1 MEIVNTPKADEQSV
15 QHLPDKATIGA
26 TVPTTEELFEAAEG
40 VSISPTRAAIRRF
53 MRDRRAVICSGILA
67 FIIIFSFI
75 FPLIYQHL
83 GPTYLGGVTGKETIM
98 PQDYHNPTWGEL
110 EQSDVAGTFLPLG
123 PDSLKYP
130 LGTDTT
136 GHDIF
141 AGLMAGVNVSIE
153 VAILVEIVDIG
164 LGVLLGTLA
173 AWYGGWLGAVLDRFT
188 DIMFAFPGLLLILL
202 IAATLGPQFDMVF
215 HTSLL
220 GRILL
225 LTFAIGLLAWP
236 LMMRYVRGQSL
247 LLKEQ
252 QYVEAART
260 VGTPNIRIIWR
271 HLVPNL
277 LNVVVVAATL
287 DILTTIIGEAGISFL
302 GAGIRPPN
310 TSLGLMISNAA
321 NKLETNWTEMLWPC
335 VVLVVLV
342 LSFSFIGDGVRDAFD
357 PRTKD

>member
-1 MEIVNTPKADEQSV
+1 MDTLKAPTPDEETIR
-15 QHLPDKATIGA
+15 LPEKPLVGA
-26 TVPTTEELFEAAEG
+26 TVPTTEELFEAVEG
-40 VSISPTRAAIRRF
+40 VSVSTTRAAIRRF
-53 MRDRRAVICSGILA
+53 MRDRRAVVCLVVLLFVIV
-67 FIIIFSFI
+67 FSFV
-75 FPLIYQHL
+75 FPLIYQHI
-83 GPTYLGGVTGKETIM
+83 GPTFKGGVTGTEIVT
-98 PQDYHNPTWGEL
+98 PEQYHNPTWGEL
-110 EQSDVAGTFLPLG
+110 DKSDVAGTLLPLG
-123 PDSLKYP
+123 PNSLSYP
-130 LGTDTT
+130 LGADTD

-141 AGLMAGVNVSIE
+141 ASLMAGVNVSIE

-164 LGVLLGTLA
+164 VGVLLGTLA
-173 AWYGGWLGAVLDRFT
+173 AWYGGWLGTVLDRFT

-202 IAATLGPQFDMVF
+202 IAATLGPQFDAVF
-215 HTSLL
+215 HNGLI

-260 VGTPNIRIIWR
+260 VGTRDRKIIWR

-277 LNVVVVAATL
+277 MNVVVIAATL

-310 TSLGLMISNAA
+310 TSLGLMIANAA
-321 NKLETNWTEMLWPC
+321 NKLSTNWTEMLWPC
-335 VVLVVLV
+335 
-342 LSFSFIGDGVRDAFD
+342 
-357 PRTKD
+357 

>member
-1 MEIVNTPKADEQSV
+1 MEIINAPTPDEQRV
-15 QHLPDKATIGA
+15 RVPDQTTVGA
-26 TVPTTEELFEAAEG
+26 TVPTTEELFEAIEG
-40 VSISPTRAAIRRF
+40 VSVSPTRAAIRRF
-53 MRDRRAVICSGILA
+53 MRDRRAVICLVVL
-67 FIIIFSFI
+67 IFVIVFSYV
-75 FPLIYQHL
+75 FPLIYQHI
-83 GPTYLGGVTGKETIM
+83 GPSFKGGVTGSETIT
-98 PQDYHNPTWGEL
+98 PVQYHNPTWSEVS
-110 EQSDVAGTFLPLG
+110 QSDVPGTLLPLG
-123 PDSLKYP
+123 PNSLMYP
-130 LGTDTT
+130 FGTDTP

-141 AGLMAGVNVSIE
+141 ADMMAGVNVSIE

-173 AWYGGWLGAVLDRFT
+173 AWYGGWLGTVLDRFT

-202 IAATLGPQFDMVF
+202 IAATLGPQFDLVF
-215 HTSLL
+215 HDSLF

-260 VGTPNIRIIWR
+260 VGTRDTRIIWR

-277 LNVVVVAATL
+277 LNIVVVAATL
-287 DILTTIIGEAGISFL
+287 DLLTTIIGEAGISFL
-302 GAGIRPPN
+302 GAGIRPPY
-310 TSLGLMISNAA
+310 TSLGLMIANAA
-321 NKLETNWTEMLWPC
+321 NKLDTNPTEMIWPC
-335 VVLVVLV
+335 VVLVILV
-342 LSFSFIGDGVRDAFD
+342 LCFSFIGDGVRDAFD

>member
-1 MEIVNTPKADEQSV
+1 MEIVNTPTPDEQTV
-15 QHLPDKATIGA
+15 HTPDMPLRGA
-26 TVPTTEELFEAAEG
+26 PLLTAEEMFEVAEG
-40 VSISPTRAAIRRF
+40 VSVSPTRAAIRRF
-53 MRDRRAVICSGILA
+53 TRDRRAVICLGILL
-67 FIIIFSFI
+67 FVIIFSFV
-75 FPLIYQHL
+75 FPPIYQHI
-83 GPTYLGGVTGKETIM
+83 GPSFTGGVTGTAIITPEE
-98 PQDYHNPTWGEL
+98 YHNPTWGEL
-110 EQSDVAGTFLPLG
+110 DKSDVAGTFFPLG
-123 PDSLKYP
+123 PNSLSYP
-130 LGTDTT
+130 LGADTD

-141 AGLMAGVNVSIE
+141 AELMAGVNVSIE
-153 VAILVEIVDIG
+153 VAILVEIVDIS

-173 AWYGGWLGAVLDRFT
+173 AWYGGWLGTVLDRFT

-202 IAATLGPQFDMVF
+202 IAATLGPGFDYVF

-236 LMMRYVRGQSL
+236 LMMRYVRGISL

-260 VGTPNIRIIWR
+260 AGTRDPTIIWR

-277 LNVVVVAATL
+277 LNIVVVAATL
-287 DILTTIIGEAGISFL
+287 DILTTIIGESGISFL

-310 TSLGLMISNAA
+310 VSLGLMISNAA
-321 NKLETNWTEMLWPC
+321 GKLESNWTEMLWPC
-335 VVLVVLV
+335 VVLVILV

>member
-1 MEIVNTPKADEQSV
+1 MEIVNAPKPDEQSV
-15 QHLPDKATIGA
+15 RVPDQSTVGQ
-26 TVPTTEELFEAAEG
+26 TVPTTEQMFEAVEG
-40 VSISPTRAAIRRF
+40 VSVSPTRAAIRRF
-53 MRDRRAVICSGILA
+53 TRDRRAVICLGILL
-67 FIIIFSFI
+67 FVIIFSYV

-83 GPTYLGGVTGKETIM
+83 GPTITGGATGKQLVTPE
-98 PQDYHNPTWGEL
+98 QYHTPTWGEL
-110 EQSDVAGTFLPLG
+110 DQSDVPGTLFPLG
-123 PDSLKYP
+123 PKSLQYP
-130 LGTDTT
+130 LGTDTV

-141 AGLMAGVNVSIE
+141 ADLMAGVNVSIE

-202 IAATLGPQFDMVF
+202 IAATLGPQFDQVF
-215 HTSLL
+215 HNGLI
-220 GRILL
+220 GRIFL

-252 QYVEAART
+252 QYIEAART
-260 VGTPNIRIIWR
+260 VGTRDRTIIWR

-302 GAGIRPPN
+302 GAGIRPPY

-321 NKLETNWTEMLWPC
+321 SGLETYPTEMIWPC

-342 LSFSFIGDGVRDAFD
+342 LSFSFVGDGVRDAFD